1 MNFYEQ
7 VKQDIIKTLRTNP
20 TFKTLSFLDTTADLR
35 PNVFNTAKPI
45 GVVSVLS
52 VTNVKPQS
60 FCDDFLVEQM
70 LTVEY
75 HLKPDAY
82 NSDWESR
89 LNIIQAKI
97 INTIETARKQGTLFR
112 PSLDVE
118 LEFQKASVGQLKKQE
133 IKEKIFSKATVVQY
147 RITYDLGKVIE
158 E

>member
-7 VKQDIIKTLRTNP
+7 IKKDIIETLRTNP
-20 TFKTLSFLDTTADLR
+20 TFHTLHFLDTTADLR

-45 GVVSVLS
+45 GVVSILS
-52 VTNVKPQS
+52 VQNVKAQS

-75 HLKPDAY
+75 HLKPDVH

-89 LNIIQAKI
+89 LNLVQAKI
-97 INTIETARKQGTLFR
+97 IDTIEKAKKDGILFS
-112 PSLDVE
+112 PNIDVE
-118 LEFQKASVGQLKKQE
+118 LQFEKASVGQLKKQE

-147 RITYDLGKVIE
+147 KITYDLGKVIE
-158 E
+158 